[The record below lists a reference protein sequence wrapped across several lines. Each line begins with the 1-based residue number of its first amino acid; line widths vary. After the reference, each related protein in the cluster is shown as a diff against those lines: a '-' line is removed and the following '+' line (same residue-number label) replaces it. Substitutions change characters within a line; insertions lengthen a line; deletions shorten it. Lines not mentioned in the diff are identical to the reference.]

1 MLGLLPFAALIIAYL
16 LGSVCM
22 AIPVCALCGLP
33 DPRQQGSRNPGT
45 TNVLRLGGRGPAAL
59 TLAGDTL
66 KGLLPALVLRHFDA
80 SRLELTAVGL
90 AAFLGHLYPI
100 FFRFQGG
107 KGVATAFGV
116 IFALSP
122 WLGLATGVT
131 WLLVFAL
138 WRISSLAALS
148 AFVLM
153 PVYAHF
159 LNAGSL
165 PLLLLIS
172 LLLIWRHR
180 SNIQALRRG
189 QERHFQRHDGA

>member
-1 MLGLLPFAALIIAYL
+1 MLGLLPFATLIIAYL

-22 AIPVCALCGLP
+22 AIPVCALCRLP

-66 KGLLPALVLRHFDA
+66 KGLLPVLVLRHFGA
-80 SRLELTAVGL
+80 SPLQLTAVGL

-122 WLGLATGVT
+122 WLGLATGAT

-138 WRISSLAALS
+138 ARISSLAALT

-180 SNIQALRRG
+180 SNILALWRG
-189 QERHFQRHDGA
+189 QERHFQRRDGA